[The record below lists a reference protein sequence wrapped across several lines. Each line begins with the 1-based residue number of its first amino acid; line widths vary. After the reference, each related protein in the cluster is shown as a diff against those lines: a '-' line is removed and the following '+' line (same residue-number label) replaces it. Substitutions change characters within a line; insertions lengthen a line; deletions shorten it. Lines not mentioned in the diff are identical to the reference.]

1 VADSLYMKPA
11 YQDSL
16 WAAMLDAPVK
26 PRGEYVYSDL
36 DFHFMARVVEA
47 VSGMPLNDY
56 VERNFYRPMGLAT
69 IGYRPTE
76 RFPTDRIVPTE
87 DDRDFRMRL
96 LRGDVHDQGAAILG
110 GVAGH
115 AGLFGDA
122 SDLAALLQML
132 LNGGSYGGTR
142 YLSDSTIAT
151 FTKCQ
156 FCANA
161 VPANG
166 DNRRGLGWDKPQP
179 SGKPGPAC
187 ECVSYLSFGHT
198 GFTGTQVW
206 ADPLDKTIY
215 VFLSNRVHPNA
226 GNKKLGELNIRT
238 RIQEVVHDAVAKRGH

>member
-1 VADSLYMKPA
+1 
-11 YQDSL
+11 
-16 WAAMLDAPVK
+16 
-26 PRGEYVYSDL
+26 
-36 DFHFMARVVEA
+36 
-47 VSGMPLNDY
+47 MPLDLY
-56 VERNFYRPMGLAT
+56 VERTFYRPMGLAT
-69 IGYRPTE
+69 IGYRPLE
-76 RFPTDRIVPTE
+76 RFPADRIIPTE
-87 DDRDFRMRL
+87 NDRDFRMRL

-115 AGLFGDA
+115 AGLFSDA
-122 SDLAALLQML
+122 TDLAALLQML
-132 LNGGSYGGTR
+132 LNGGTYGGVR

-161 VPANG
+161 VPLAG

-187 ECVSYLSFGHT
+187 DCVSYLSFGHT

-215 VFLSNRVHPNA
+215 VFLSNRVHPSA
-226 GNKKLGELNIRT
+226 ANKKLGDLNIRT
-238 RIQEVVHDAVAKRGH
+238 RIQEVVHDAVARRGK